1 MVGAAANGLEAVTIA
16 RLRRPDFIII
26 DYAMPVMNGEEAAV
40 AIREL
45 LPDARRSLRCSMR
58 SQTGL
63 MPTSTSTRRA
73 SPKSHPSCE
82 ISATASA
89 AGTASARP
97 PRGAQLRKGTP
108 IEAACALVRLTHLV

>member
-1 MVGAAANGLEAVTIA
+1 MVGAEANGLEAVTIA
-16 RLRRPDFIII
+16 PAASSDFIIL

-63 MPTSTSTRRA
+63 MPTSTRRA

-108 IEAACALVRLTHLV
+108 IEAACALVRLTHRV